1 MPEICF
7 QKIQYGAYYVHV
19 INRNISDVIPIKSK
33 PLSLRL
39 SRTHDWHWMSFVSS
53 NTFTVVD
60 CQFCKTRTKLQLM
73 LNMTY
78 LRTV

>member
-7 QKIQYGAYYVHV
+7 QRIQHDAYYVHV
-19 INRNISDVIPIKSK
+19 INRNISDVTPIKSK

-39 SRTHDWHWMSFVSS
+39 SRNHDWHWMSFVLN

>member
-1 MPEICF
+1 MVTASSIKLFSMNLFSSLFLTDHNMPEICF

-39 SRTHDWHWMSFVSS
+39 FRTHD
-53 NTFTVVD
+53 
-60 CQFCKTRTKLQLM
+60 
-73 LNMTY
+73 
-78 LRTV
+78 

>member
-7 QKIQYGAYYVHV
+7 QKIQHDAYYVHV
-19 INRNISDVIPIKSK
+19 INRNISDVTPIKSK

-39 SRTHDWHWMSFVSS
+39 SRNHDWHWMSFVLN

-60 CQFCKTRTKLQLM
+60 CQFAKPERSY
-73 LNMTY
+73 N
-78 LRTV
+78 